1 MRFRCGAYSLA
12 YFVIPVAFVVVAAVW
27 FVFGLPFGKGSR
39 PAARAALAWAPP
51 RKYHVRTFVC
61 KFDKELLQVKMQ
73 HPECSLQLPTIMW
86 QSRTSLPGVLLN
98 VNLSMKLDNNLYS
111 CLIA

>member
-1 MRFRCGAYSLA
+1 MRFRCGARSLA
-12 YFVIPVAFVVVAAVW
+12 YFVILVAFVVVAAVW

-51 RKYHVRTFVC
+51 RKYHIRSFVC
-61 KFDKELLQVKMQ
+61 EFDKELLQVKMQ
-73 HPECSLQLPTIMW
+73 HPEWSLHVANAT